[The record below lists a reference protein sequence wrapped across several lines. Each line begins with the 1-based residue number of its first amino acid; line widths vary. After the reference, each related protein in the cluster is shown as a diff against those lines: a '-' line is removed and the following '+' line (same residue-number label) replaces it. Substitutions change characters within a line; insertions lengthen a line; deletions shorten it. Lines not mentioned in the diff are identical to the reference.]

1 MAQTVRYPLPQTAS
15 GAPTAPRIVKPAAVG
30 VTTDL
35 LPLGVASAATVG
47 PAVAVA
53 VGQGVAVGVG
63 AEASGR
69 TAAVVG
75 VATGLSSGATP
86 AVSLPL
92 GSGAATPAE
101 PAARV
106 ALSASGLAVATP
118 AAPSSTVAQALTTAV
133 ATASGAALVAV
144 VDVQLGLATAPGA
157 QEALSALI
165 PFYIYPSFLGSGW
178 DTVTADPSN
187 VGVIVANPASGPGA
201 SSNSDYVTAIAAA
214 QAAGVRVVGYVDTNY
229 TARLAV
235 DVQADIDAWVSFY
248 SPDGIFLDRTS
259 SLLADSSYYWDLRA
273 YVDSVLPPNH
283 RTLVLNHGTSPD
295 EAYASI
301 GDILITFE
309 NDASAYPAASFP
321 AWMDAYP
328 RERFSHILYADPDW
342 RASLTLARSRPV
354 GFFFSTD
361 DVLDN
366 PWDTLPTEWPAQ
378 QATLGAT
385 IGAAG
390 AAASLTAGAA
400 VGTSVSPG
408 VGVTVS
414 QGVVVT
420 DAVATAA
427 SNVPS
432 ASSSASIGIAAT
444 IGAVSATASVATGT
458 AIAVGFT
465 PAVFVSV
472 TLLPGVATASGVAP
486 SSSAVAP
493 ILTGL
498 AALTGASPGATG
510 ALGLGAAFA
519 AGAALSATASI
530 STGLAG

>member
-35 LPLGVASAATVG
+35 LPLG
-47 PAVAVA
+47 
-53 VGQGVAVGVG
+53 
-63 AEASGR
+63 
-69 TAAVVG
+69 
-75 VATGLSSGATP
+75 
-86 AVSLPL
+86 
-92 GSGAATPAE
+92 
-101 PAARV
+101 
-106 ALSASGLAVATP
+106 
-118 AAPSSTVAQALTTAV
+118 V

-229 TARLAV
+229 TARSLG
-235 DVQADIDAWVSFY
+235 DVQADIDLWVSFY

-259 SLLADSSYYWDLRA
+259 SLLVDSSYYWDLRA
-273 YVDSVLPPNH
+273 YIDAAMAPGK

-309 NDASAYPAASFP
+309 NDASAYPATSFAS
-321 AWMDAYP
+321 WMDAWP
-328 RERFSHILYADPDW
+328 REKFSHILYNDPDW
-342 RASLTLARSRPV
+342 RGALGLARTRPV

-366 PWDTLPTEWPAQ
+366 PWDSLPTEWLAQ
-378 QATLGAT
+378 QAALGAR
-385 IGAAG
+385 IGAPG
-390 AAASLTAGAA
+390 AAASMTAGVV

-408 VGVTVS
+408 VGATAP
-414 QGVVVT
+414 QGVVASGVT
-420 DAVATAA
+420 APSVAVSLTSGAAVGVGVSAASASSSPLGAGVTASVGPAAAAAASFAVAAA
-427 SNVPS
+427 AGSVPA
-432 ASSSASIGIAAT
+432 ASSSASAGVSTT
-444 IGAVSATASVATGT
+444 IGAASATASVATGAAT
-458 AIAVGFT
+458 AIG
-465 PAVFVSV
+465 
-472 TLLPGVATASGVAP
+472 
-486 SSSAVAP
+486 
-493 ILTGL
+493 
-498 AALTGASPGATG
+498 
-510 ALGLGAAFA
+510 
-519 AGAALSATASI
+519 
-530 STGLAG
+530 

>member
-118 AAPSSTVAQALTTAV
+118 AAPSSTVAQAL
-133 ATASGAALVAV
+133 
-144 VDVQLGLATAPGA
+144 ATAPGA

-248 SPDGIFLDRTS
+248 SPDGIFLDSTS

-295 EAYASI
+295 EEYASI
-301 GDILITFE
+301 VDGC
-309 NDASAYPAASFP
+309 
-321 AWMDAYP
+321 
-328 RERFSHILYADPDW
+328 
-342 RASLTLARSRPV
+342 V
-354 GFFFSTD
+354 
-361 DVLDN
+361 
-366 PWDTLPTEWPAQ
+366 
-378 QATLGAT
+378 
-385 IGAAG
+385 AAG
-390 AAASLTAGAA
+390 E
-400 VGTSVSPG
+400 V
-408 VGVTVS
+408 
-414 QGVVVT
+414 
-420 DAVATAA
+420 
-427 SNVPS
+427 
-432 ASSSASIGIAAT
+432 
-444 IGAVSATASVATGT
+444 
-458 AIAVGFT
+458 
-465 PAVFVSV
+465 
-472 TLLPGVATASGVAP
+472 
-486 SSSAVAP
+486 
-493 ILTGL
+493 L
-498 AALTGASPGATG
+498 AHPLQRS
-510 ALGLGAAFA
+510 
-519 AGAALSATASI
+519 
-530 STGLAG
+530 GLAGVAYAREVPAGRVLLLDG